1 MKRQA
6 TLLCDYS
13 RVEDPTRETMETLD
27 ASEVVRWVKGLAS
40 SRNVV
45 AAKCAVD
52 AFSVTH

>member
-1 MKRQA
+1 M
-6 TLLCDYS
+6 CDYS